1 MEQVMTVTTIDLY
14 MQAERL
20 LQWEYNHLTATY
32 FVLLSR
38 KQVRNIKIRKF
49 QSDGYNVEILTIKID
64 IR

>member
-1 MEQVMTVTTIDLY
+1 MEQVMTVTTIDQY

-38 KQVRNIKIRKF
+38 KQVKNVKIMAI
-49 QSDGYNVEILTIKID
+49 ETWIH
-64 IR
+64 